1 MISDK
6 TLQEELIQLSDELEK
21 QTIQLRR
28 EIHQCPELSFHEYKT
43 SRVVMRELERIGIPY
58 EESPQKPGI
67 IATIDSGKPGKFLML
82 RADMDALPIQE
93 STGLDFESQ
102 TSGVMHACGHDVHT
116 ANLIT
121 VGEIL
126 FRTRE
131 RWNGKIKLVFQ
142 PAEENGGGGR
152 EMIKAGLMQEKPDA
166 CFALHVKNG
175 VPGRIFLKQKYLS
188 SYSDSYTLTIRGRA
202 AHSST
207 PEEGVDAI
215 YIASALIMALHGIS
229 SRNLSPM
236 AQSTLNVGTIQGG
249 SAPNIIA
256 DQAVLGVML
265 RNVSKESRQAMRL
278 QIETL
283 AKGISESM
291 GGTCE
296 IAFRAGYPAVYNDI
310 DFTKFV
316 EQIFRGNAECLYSN
330 IKDGRPENW
339 LITDLDPML
348 GAEDFG
354 FFAQEAPSCMI
365 FVGTGGDAPMH
376 NPNFQVDE
384 QYIKLCTRAMAL
396 TAAEYLSCDQ

>member
-1 MISDK
+1 
-6 TLQEELIQLSDELEK
+6 
-21 QTIQLRR
+21 
-28 EIHQCPELSFHEYKT
+28 
-43 SRVVMRELERIGIPY
+43 MR
-58 EESPQKPGI
+58 K
-67 IATIDSGKPGKFLML
+67 AT
-82 RADMDALPIQE
+82 
-93 STGLDFESQ
+93 
-102 TSGVMHACGHDVHT
+102 
-116 ANLIT
+116 
-121 VGEIL
+121 
-126 FRTRE
+126 
-131 RWNGKIKLVFQ
+131 
-142 PAEENGGGGR
+142 
-152 EMIKAGLMQEKPDA
+152 
-166 CFALHVKNG
+166 
-175 VPGRIFLKQKYLS
+175 PGRIFLKQKYLS

-256 DQAVLGVML
+256 DQAVLRVML

-296 IAFRAGYPAVYNDI
+296 IAFRAGYPAVYNDV

-316 EQIFRGNAECLYSN
+316 EQTFRGNAECLYSN

-354 FFAQEAPSCMI
+354 FFAQEVPSCMI

-384 QYIKLCTRAMAL
+384 QYIKLCTRSMAL

>member
-142 PAEENGGGGR
+142 PAEENGNDQSR
-152 EMIKAGLMQEKPDA
+152 PYAGKTGCLLCSPCKKWSSGTYFPEAEIP
-166 CFALHVKNG
+166 F
-175 VPGRIFLKQKYLS
+175 FLL
-188 SYSDSYTLTIRGRA
+188 
-202 AHSST
+202 
-207 PEEGVDAI
+207 
-215 YIASALIMALHGIS
+215 
-229 SRNLSPM
+229 
-236 AQSTLNVGTIQGG
+236 
-249 SAPNIIA
+249 
-256 DQAVLGVML
+256 
-265 RNVSKESRQAMRL
+265 
-278 QIETL
+278 
-283 AKGISESM
+283 
-291 GGTCE
+291 
-296 IAFRAGYPAVYNDI
+296 
-310 DFTKFV
+310 
-316 EQIFRGNAECLYSN
+316 
-330 IKDGRPENW
+330 
-339 LITDLDPML
+339 
-348 GAEDFG
+348 
-354 FFAQEAPSCMI
+354 
-365 FVGTGGDAPMH
+365 
-376 NPNFQVDE
+376 
-384 QYIKLCTRAMAL
+384 
-396 TAAEYLSCDQ
+396 